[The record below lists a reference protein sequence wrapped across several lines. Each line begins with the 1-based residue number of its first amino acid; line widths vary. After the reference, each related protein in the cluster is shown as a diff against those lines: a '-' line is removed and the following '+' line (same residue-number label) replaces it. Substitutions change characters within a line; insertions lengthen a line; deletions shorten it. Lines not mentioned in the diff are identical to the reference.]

1 MPIYQTAHYQVQPAA
16 VDEIKHAIEEF
27 VGYVAVNEPGSTL

>member
-1 MPIYQTAHYQVQPAA
+1 VQPAA
-16 VDEIKHAIEEF
+16 VVEIKHAIEEF